1 MSIMDKYKWFKMG
14 IVKRYTSETMQQLF
28 KTILTD
34 EQILLIDSIMIEE
47 KQRTDFYVT
56 ILFVLGVVFGGLVVY
71 MNLKNAYPYIIP

>member
-1 MSIMDKYKWFKMG
+1 MDKYKWFKMG

-47 KQRTDFYVT
+47 KQRTDFYVAL
-56 ILFVLGVVFGGLVVY
+56 LFVLVIVFGGLIVY
-71 MNLKNAYPYIIP
+71 MNLKIAYPYIIP